1 MKNRI
6 AVALFVL
13 LAILRFAPS
22 GASAQESS
30 DSGRKLVTKVI
41 PQYPGLAR
49 SMRIQGNVKAD
60 LLVAPN
66 GKVKSVEVTGG
77 HPVLV
82 QSAEDALRQWKWEPA
97 SHETHE
103 TVELKFTP

>member
-6 AVALFVL
+6 AVTLFFL
-13 LAILRFAPS
+13 LAFLCGAPK
-22 GASAQESS
+22 GCYAQESAEP
-30 DSGRKLVTKVI
+30 GRKLLTKVI

-49 SMRIQGNVKAD
+49 SMRIEGNVKAD
-60 LLVAPN
+60 VLVAPN
-66 GKVKSVEVTGG
+66 GKVKSVEFRGG

-82 QSAEDALRQWKWEPA
+82 QSAQDALRQWKWEPA